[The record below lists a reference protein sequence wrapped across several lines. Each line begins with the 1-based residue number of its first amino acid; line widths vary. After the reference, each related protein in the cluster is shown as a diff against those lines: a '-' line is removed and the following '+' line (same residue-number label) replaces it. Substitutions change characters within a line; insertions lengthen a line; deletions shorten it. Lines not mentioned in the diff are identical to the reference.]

1 MKKNIYYMLFC
12 IATIGL
18 HAQCNQTA
26 FGFGNNTTTT
36 MYNVEGMVEVV
47 LNTNN
52 TVTLNTGANFAT
64 ASGPDVRVF
73 LVDRGS
79 LTNTQLKNTAMFLA
93 RPKIEMGMLPS
104 GGSTVTGSRS
114 FTKAIPTGMNI
125 SNFNTVYF
133 YCQQFNQF
141 WDYGS
146 FTAFNTSNCSVLST
160 SEFKS
165 ADFTLYPNPVKDE
178 FTINISNDA
187 AQLKSIQ
194 IYNNL
199 GQIVFTKSENFDNRV
214 SIANFSKGMYAV
226 EIKDSEGRQLVK
238 NIIKE

>member
-1 MKKNIYYMLFC
+1 MKKITFLTMTFLTVIVTY
-12 IATIGL
+12 
-18 HAQCNQTA
+18 AQCNQTA
-26 FGFGNNTTTT
+26 FGFGNNSSTA
-36 MYNVEGMVEVV
+36 MYNVQGMVEVV

-52 TVTLNTGANFAT
+52 TVTLNTGTNFST

-104 GGSTVTGSRS
+104 SGSTVTGSRS
-114 FTKAIPTGMNI
+114 FTKAIPSGMNI
-125 SNFNTVYF
+125 ANFNTVYF

-146 FTAFNTSNCSVLST
+146 FTAFSSANCSVLS
-160 SEFKS
+160 SS
-165 ADFTLYPNPVKDE
+165 AFNSDVFSVYPNPFQDE
-178 FTINISNDA
+178 FTINIEATN
-187 AQLKSIQ
+187 KIEE
-194 IYNNL
+194 IIVYNNF
-199 GQIVFTKSENFDNRV
+199 GQIVYKQFSDFDKAINM
-214 SIANFSKGMYAV
+214 ATLSKGIYHVA
-226 EIKDSEGRQLVK
+226 INDSSGNRTIK